1 MLGGI
6 SLSSLP
12 LLGSFGF
19 ILGVVPGMLGADTGL
34 GLLHFFTG
42 RDFGKG

>member
-1 MLGGI
+1 MFLGGI

-19 ILGVVPGMLGADTGL
+19 ILGVVPGMLGC
-34 GLLHFFTG
+34 
-42 RDFGKG
+42 